1 MLWLKSGIAMNM
13 ACMTILDEYVYRAAA
28 RTGKDGKYH
37 FRTIMP
43 VPYSVSNTATRPA
56 HSYAYIRH
64 RGQDLVNTDIL

>member
-1 MLWLKSGIAMNM
+1 MNM
-13 ACMTILDEYVYRAAA
+13 ACMTIPDEYVYRAAA

-56 HSYAYIRH
+56 HFICVYPAQGSR
-64 RGQDLVNTDIL
+64 IL